1 MKFIIVAAIIIA
13 IITFISKYISQYNSF
28 NVKREQIE
36 QEKSGIDVALTARY
50 DTITQMQS
58 VIKGVMKHE
67 SETLVKVNA
76 VRNGMSIDEM
86 NEVER
91 QMGQA
96 VKQFY
101 AVAESNPQLRATEN
115 FTLLQRAISECEDNL
130 QAARRAYN
138 ASVGDFNKSISMF
151 PGNIVAGTMKL
162 EKAKF
167 FEADEHKRELVDIQF

>member
-1 MKFIIVAAIIIA
+1 MNIYVIIA
-13 IITFISKYISQYNSF
+13 IVIVIIALIKYISDYNSF
-28 NVKREQIE
+28 KAMSEQIE
-36 QEKSGIDVALTARY
+36 QEKSGIDVVLTNRY
-50 DTITQMQS
+50 DTITQMQY
-58 VIKGVMKHE
+58 VVKGVMKHE

-86 NEVER
+86 NEVEK

-96 VKQFY
+96 VRQFY

-115 FTLLQRAISECEDNL
+115 FTIMQHAITECEDNL

-138 ASVGDFNKSISMF
+138 ASVGVFNKSIGMF
-151 PGNIVAGTMKL
+151 PGNIVAGMMKL

-167 FEADEHKRELVDIQF
+167 FEAEQQKRELVDIQF

>member
-1 MKFIIVAAIIIA
+1 MNPYIIVAIA
-13 IITFISKYISQYNSF
+13 VIVFLVVYYIKNYNKFRAMS
-28 NVKREQIE
+28 EQID
-36 QEKSGIDVALTARY
+36 QEKSGIDVALSTRF
-50 DTITQMQS
+50 DTVTQMQN

-67 SETLVKVNA
+67 SETLVKINA
-76 VRNGMSIDEM
+76 VRSGMSIDEM
-86 NEVER
+86 NEAEK

-96 VKQFY
+96 VRQFY

-138 ASVGDFNKSISMF
+138 ASVGTFNKNIAMF
-151 PGNIVAGTMKL
+151 PANIVAATMSL

-167 FEADEHKRELVDIQF
+167 FEAEPHKRELVDISF

>member
-1 MKFIIVAAIIIA
+1 MNYYIIA
-13 IITFISKYISQYNSF
+13 IVAIVIFAVIYYIKDYNSF
-28 NVKREQIE
+28 KVMSEQIE

-50 DTITQMQS
+50 DTVTQMQN

-86 NEVER
+86 NEIEK

-138 ASVGDFNKSISMF
+138 ASVGKFNKSISMF
-151 PGNIVAGTMKL
+151 PGNIVSGTMKL

>member
-1 MKFIIVAAIIIA
+1 MNYYIIGGIVIVVILVIL
-13 IITFISKYISQYNSF
+13 YIRDYNKF
-28 NVKREQIE
+28 NVMKEQIE
-36 QEKSGIDVALTARY
+36 QEKSGIDVALTTRY
-50 DTITQMQS
+50 DTVTQMQN

-86 NEVER
+86 NEAEK

-96 VKQFY
+96 VRQFY
-101 AVAESNPQLRATEN
+101 AVAESNPQLRASEN
-115 FTLLQRAISECEDNL
+115 FTILQRAISECEDNL

-138 ASVGDFNKSISMF
+138 ASVGKFNKSISVF
-151 PGNIVAGTMKL
+151 PNNIVSGNMKL

-167 FEADEHKRELVDIQF
+167 FEADEQKRELVDIQF